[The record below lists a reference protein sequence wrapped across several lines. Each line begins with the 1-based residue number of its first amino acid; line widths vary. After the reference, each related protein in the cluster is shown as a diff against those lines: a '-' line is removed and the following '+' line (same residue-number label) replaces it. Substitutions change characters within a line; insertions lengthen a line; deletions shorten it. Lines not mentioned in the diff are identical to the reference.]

1 MKNIIFLSS
10 IILILIGCSL
20 PQMNTEN
27 FEGKFTYSISSVANT
42 PDPMDSINYQVV
54 YAKDSMLRIE
64 SFTPIGKQV
73 YIKHIPRNRAYILMD
88 LGSEKV
94 AIQTIP
100 DTLNEVRYLY
110 SYKGGKK
117 KFDQIKANN
126 IEVTDL
132 SLDTTLIMNYY
143 PEISPKY
150 STALD
155 GIPGLPV
162 NYYLHSDGIWI
173 NYKLINLEARPVNIN
188 LFGIPREYSII
199 TLDEFIER
207 LQD

>member
-1 MKNIIFLSS
+1 
-10 IILILIGCSL
+10 
-20 PQMNTEN
+20 
-27 FEGKFTYSISSVANT
+27 
-42 PDPMDSINYQVV
+42 
-54 YAKDSMLRIE
+54 
-64 SFTPIGKQV
+64 
-73 YIKHIPRNRAYILMD
+73 MD